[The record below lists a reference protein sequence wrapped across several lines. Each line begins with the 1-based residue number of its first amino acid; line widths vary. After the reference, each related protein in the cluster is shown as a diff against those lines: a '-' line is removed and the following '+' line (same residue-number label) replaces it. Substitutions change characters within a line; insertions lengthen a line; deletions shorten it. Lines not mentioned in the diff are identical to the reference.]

1 MAFWPWLAFWVQV
14 LSGGITL
21 LDFLPPAGVGS
32 PADKGEAFGP
42 VTMPLGDA
50 TNPDWPSH
58 SDFDHDMYVESI
70 LVEILELQF
79 RIGPVLH
86 SPPVM

>member
-32 PADKGEAFGP
+32 PADKGEALGP
-42 VTMPLGDA
+42 VTTLLGGA
-50 TNPDWPSH
+50 TSRFSRP
-58 SDFDHDMYVESI
+58 
-70 LVEILELQF
+70 
-79 RIGPVLH
+79 
-86 SPPVM
+86 